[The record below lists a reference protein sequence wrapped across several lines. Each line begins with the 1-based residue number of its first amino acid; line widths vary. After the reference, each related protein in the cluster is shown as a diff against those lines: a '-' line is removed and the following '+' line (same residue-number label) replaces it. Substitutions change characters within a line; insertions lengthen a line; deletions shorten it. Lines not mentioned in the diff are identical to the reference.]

1 MSQIT
6 YNDKIA
12 VLVKFKNNQEVI
24 LIVKHVVEEGYTF
37 NELVSEMRILIKTKN
52 ENFFIKRQV
61 FWDKEFDCEIDID
74 DNAVFLLEDRQII
87 IFYLEESI
95 ADSVRKKNLINNY
108 LNYIFFLKNM

>member
-1 MSQIT
+1 MSQIS

-12 VLVKFKNNQEVI
+12 VLVKFKKIQEVI
-24 LIVKHVVEEGYTF
+24 LIVKRVVDEAYTF
-37 NELVSEMRILIKTKN
+37 KEFISEMRILIKTKN
-52 ENFFIKRQV
+52 ENFIIKRQV

-95 ADSVRKKNLINNY
+95 ADSVSKKNLD
-108 LNYIFFLKNM
+108 K